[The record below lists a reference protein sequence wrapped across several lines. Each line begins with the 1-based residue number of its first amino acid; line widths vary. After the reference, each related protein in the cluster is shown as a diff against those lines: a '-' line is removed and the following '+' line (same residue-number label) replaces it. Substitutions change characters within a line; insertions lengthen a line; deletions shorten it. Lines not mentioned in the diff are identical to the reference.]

1 MPKLPANYVK
11 APSFDSPTRATGA
24 PAPVA
29 KPKPKRILEL
39 DVATWNALQEASE
52 REGIAAEELVKLA
65 LEKYLAPELQPQA
78 ATVVMPEP
86 PLMVV
91 EQPRPSL
98 RAQLFD
104 QLHQQFTRRNWAQC
118 FWTLRAIVRS

>member
-24 PAPVA
+24 PPPIV
-29 KPKPKRILEL
+29 KPKRILEL

-52 REGIAAEELVKLA
+52 REGLAAEELVKLA
-65 LEKYLAPELQPQA
+65 LEKYFAPELQPQP

-86 PLMVV
+86 PLVVV

-104 QLHQQFTRRNWAQC
+104 QLHQQFVRRNWGQC
-118 FWTLRAIVRS
+118 LWTLRAIVRS